1 MAFWRALFRRALK
14 VFFRRIEIEGADRVP
29 RDGPVIF
36 VANHPNALVDPL
48 LLLCFAPRPVAFLAK
63 APLFRMPVVGY
74 IVRALGS
81 IPVYRRQDAVA
92 EVARNRET
100 FEAAGRLLA
109 AGGALA
115 LFPEGISH
123 DEPSLLPMKTGAAR
137 IALGAAAALGAPI
150 QIVPSSL
157 AYSWKQ
163 KFRSSVLIV
172 FGEPITAEA
181 PPHGARGEP
190 PRESVTE
197 LTGRIGEELE
207 GMTLQARTA
216 EALDLVR
223 RAERI
228 YAEDETAGSEPS
240 LADRLSRTL
249 RIARGYHQ
257 MTESNPAALASLE
270 ERVVR
275 FESER
280 RAAGL
285 SLEHLKPGVGGPA
298 AARLLLQNLITLFLL
313 PLAVIGAVVHYP
325 AYRLVGWLARSVAR
339 REEDVLATGKIA
351 AAMLLFPATWVA
363 GALAIGRLFGYAAG
377 GAAAVLLPLSGW
389 AALRV
394 GERLDELA
402 GRARA
407 LLALAFARRSF
418 ARLLEERRAI
428 RREME
433 RLDEEL
439 SDTRLE
445 RD

>member
-1 MAFWRALFRRALK
+1 MAFWRALFRRALRI
-14 VFFRRIEIEGADRVP
+14 FFRRIEVEGAGRVP
-29 RDGPVIF
+29 RHGPVIF

-63 APLFRMPVVGY
+63 APLFRMPVVGFF
-74 IVRALGS
+74 VRVLGS
-81 IPVYRRQDAVA
+81 IPVYRRQDAVS

-115 LFPEGISH
+115 LFPEGVSH

-137 IALGAAAALGAPI
+137 IALGAAAALDAPI

-157 AYSWKQ
+157 AYTWKQ

-172 FGEPITAEA
+172 FGDPITAAAA
-181 PPHGARGEP
+181 PNDARGEP
-190 PRESVTE
+190 ARESVTG

-207 GMTLQARTA
+207 RMTLQAKTA

-228 YAEDETAGSEPS
+228 YAEEETAGSGPS
-240 LADRLSRTL
+240 LADRLARSL
-249 RIARGYHQ
+249 RIARGYQ
-257 MTESNPAALASLE
+257 RMTERNPGALASLE

-285 SLEHLKPGVGGPA
+285 SLDHLKRGLGGRA
-298 AARLLLQNLITLFLL
+298 AGRLLLQNLITLFLL
-313 PLAVIGAVVHYP
+313 PLAVIGVVAHYP
-325 AYRLVGWLARSVAR
+325 AYRFVGWLARSVAR
-339 REEDVLATGKIA
+339 REQDVLATAKIA
-351 AAMLLFPATWVA
+351 AAMLLFPATWLA
-363 GALAIGRLFGYAAG
+363 GGLAIGWFFGYAAG
-377 GAAAVLLPLSGW
+377 LAAGVLLPLSGW

-402 GRARA
+402 GQARA
-407 LLALAFARRSF
+407 LLALAFSRRSF
-418 ARLLEERRAI
+418 ARLLAERGAI

-433 RLDEEL
+433 RLDDEL
-439 SDTRLE
+439 SRLTP
-445 RD
+445 DG